1 MSGLMLAWL
10 IIAVIAALGLIGIE
24 HWEYRH
30 DPNYEPLTLMHL
42 LQGACLSLIPIVQLM
57 TCAGVVVY
65 FFGEI
70 APKIVLFGRKK
81 Q

>member
-10 IIAVIAALGLIGIE
+10 LIALFAALGLAGIE
-24 HWEYRH
+24 AWEYRH
-30 DPNYEPLTLMHL
+30 ASNYEPLTVLHL

-65 FFGEI
+65 FLTSV
-70 APKIVLFGRKK
+70 APNIVLFGKK
-81 Q
+81 E